1 MTTKKR
7 TQKELKPII
16 KVEVDAFVVELNAKY
31 PEIARSSLVDFI
43 TKEIRLGFIEL
54 YDSGKILT
62 NSERWC

>member
-16 KVEVDAFVVELNAKY
+16 KAEVDAFVVELNAKY
-31 PEIARSSLVDFI
+31 PEITRSSLVDFI

-54 YDSGKILT
+54 YDNGKILT